1 MRMVDEVI
9 NMFDGDEDKDVYA
22 VEPLRK
28 AMQTQLAL
36 GKHASAM
43 RTMDRLFSVWTR
55 LDQKHNLYKL
65 VISRVILLLAAADP
79 VAAQQEYDRH
89 LDLAGFSSTAEAE
102 AAEDLLTAYCAWRQG
117 CREGGG
123 RGERGNRSPPP
134 PTPLP
139 FHRLNPAC
147 PPPPLPPLSL
157 AADMNG
163 DELKT
168 ILTRNVFGFLE
179 NQITRIAK
187 GLPEAVLAGNQV
199 GVKHADEAAS
209 RAVDTRPVEPG
220 GFRELGSGTLSF
232 IGSGGAGAAGGEED
246 PAAARSRKAAQ
257 KDDSTR
263 ASLFAR
269 PSGGAAAASAGAA
282 AAAASGGSNA
292 GAGES
297 DAFAEGGADSGFGE
311 GYDYEAAFRAMGGD
325 EEGGAGAGADG
336 AGAAAAPP
344 VVEEDLGLM

>member
-1 MRMVDEVI
+1 
-9 NMFDGDEDKDVYA
+9 
-22 VEPLRK
+22 
-28 AMQTQLAL
+28 
-36 GKHASAM
+36 
-43 RTMDRLFSVWTR
+43 
-55 LDQKHNLYKL
+55 
-65 VISRVILLLAAADP
+65 
-79 VAAQQEYDRH
+79 
-89 LDLAGFSSTAEAE
+89 
-102 AAEDLLTAYCAWRQG
+102 
-117 CREGGG
+117 
-123 RGERGNRSPPP
+123 
-134 PTPLP
+134 
-139 FHRLNPAC
+139 
-147 PPPPLPPLSL
+147 
-157 AADMNG
+157 MNG

-292 GAGES
+292 GAGEA